1 MGASEML
8 FLRDRRLTPRSSLSV
23 HRRLW
28 QLQSC
33 AIKADQGFGLVDN
46 TANRAQHGPPKCFSA
61 PRICN
66 CFSFK
71 LQREILGPSPG
82 LGIKTF
88 LGIHKRYRT
97 VILTA
102 FQILHFFCCF
112 FPPTNIYYFILSLS
126 FGCFNFLEEAKAN
139 RLIITIPR
147 GNLESFSH

>member
-33 AIKADQGFGLVDN
+33 AIKADQGFELVDN
-46 TANRAQHGPPKCFSA
+46 TANRAQHGPPKCFSV

-82 LGIKTF
+82 LRIKTF
-88 LGIHKRYRT
+88 LGIHKRYQT

-102 FQILHFFCCF
+102 FQILHFLF
-112 FPPTNIYYFILSLS
+112 FFSPLQIYIILFSL
-126 FGCFNFLEEAKAN
+126 FLLVA
-139 RLIITIPR
+139 LIFWRKRRQIV
-147 GNLESFSH
+147 

>member
-88 LGIHKRYRT
+88 LGIHKRYQT

-102 FQILHFFCCF
+102 FQILYFLFF

>member
-46 TANRAQHGPPKCFSA
+46 TANRAQHGPPKCFPA

-82 LGIKTF
+82 LRIKTF
-88 LGIHKRYRT
+88 LGIHKRYQT

-102 FQILHFFCCF
+102 FQILHFLFF
-112 FPPTNIYYFILSLS
+112 FPPYKYILFYSLS
-126 FGCFNFLEEAKAN
+126 FFWL
-139 RLIITIPR
+139 L
-147 GNLESFSH
+147 